1 MITKERLEKLIEQ
14 GATIYTSGYRE
25 SCCFENEIIVDL
37 AKLDY
42 FNKTKIYSIK
52 DFGDDDFV
60 LLTGY
65 TCDNGCDECLTPD
78 ELFET
83 LEEAEWH
90 KEFGCI
96 ERTERFEPLYY
107 NNIDQNYC
115 YDYYFSAKN
124 HHEYL
129 IRVSGRDIILF
140 WLDCNH
146 KEYFKNTKE
155 EYEKLI
161 RRCKKMFL
169 EGDYA
174 N

>member
-1 MITKERLEKLIEQ
+1 MITKERLKELIEQ
-14 GATIYTSGYRE
+14 NAIVYYVAN
-25 SCCFENEIIVDL
+25 NEICQFEL
-37 AKLDY
+37 TYKH
-42 FNKTKIYSIK
+42 NIYLTVEGYYICLYGNNGLQIY
-52 DFGDDDFV
+52 GDK
-60 LLTGY
+60 
-65 TCDNGCDECLTPD
+65 
-78 ELFET
+78 LFESKA
-83 LEEAEWH
+83 EAEDAEWH

-107 NNIDQNYC
+107 NNIDQTYC

-161 RRCKKMFL
+161 RRCAKMFL